1 MSSFPT
7 NVLPLKVYQFSSVH
21 KILVSDS
28 EDGYEQRRYIW
39 PKKKRSFVLQY
50 DVLSQDEMFILKNF
64 YDNTASGIYNTFN
77 YTFNYGASDA
87 EEVVTCRFANEEIT
101 FNEFTYRRY
110 STELNLIEVW

>member
-1 MSSFPT
+1 MADFPT
-7 NVLPLKVYQFSSVH
+7 SPQPIKTFTFGAEHKV
-21 KILVSDS
+21 LVSNS

-39 PKKKRSFVLQY
+39 PAKKRKFTLIY
-50 DVLSQDEMFILKNF
+50 DVLSQVEMQTLIDF
-64 YDNTASGIYNTFN
+64 YNNIASGIYNTFN
-77 YTFNYGASDA
+77 YTFKYNTNST

>member
-1 MSSFPT
+1 MASFPT
-7 NVLPLKVYQFSSVH
+7 SPQPLRTFTFGAEHKVLVNQ
-21 KILVSDS
+21 S

-39 PKKKRSFVLQY
+39 PAKKRKFTLY
-50 DVLSQDEMFILKNF
+50 FDVLAQDEMQTILDF
-64 YDNTASGIYNTFN
+64 YNNTASGIYNTFN
-77 YTFNYGASDA
+77 YTFKYNTNSA